1 MFFIK
6 YRIKITQFLGTI
18 LFLLILF
25 SHKNLED
32 IPAIADIIFICGITL
47 VGIGTIGRIWCAL
60 YISGYKDRILIQSG
74 PYSIC
79 RHPLYFFSLLGG
91 LGIGLATETL
101 TIPVIILIGF
111 ILFYPLLMNHEEKS
125 LSKTFGK
132 EFQSYSQRTPKFFPK
147 FSLFNMPEECTVS
160 TKVFTRALIRSFF
173 FIWMIGLL
181 ELIEGIQQSGAVPA
195 LFSLY

>member
-6 YRIKITQFLGTI
+6 YRIKITQFFGTI

-60 YISGYKDRILIQSG
+60 YISGYKDRVLIQSG

-101 TIPVIILIGF
+101 TIPIIILIGF
-111 ILFYPLLMNHEEKS
+111 ILFYPLLMDHEEKS
-125 LSKTFGK
+125 LSKNFGK
-132 EFQSYSQRTPKFFPK
+132 EFQSYLQRTPKFFPK
-147 FSLFNMPEECTVS
+147 FSLFNTPEEYNVGI
-160 TKVFTRALIRSFF
+160 KVFTRALIRSFF

-181 ELIEGIQQSGAVPA
+181 ELIEGIQQSGIVPT

>member
-6 YRIKITQFLGTI
+6 YRIKITQFFGTI
-18 LFLLILF
+18 LLLLILF
-25 SHKNLED
+25 SRKNLED

-60 YISGYKDRILIQSG
+60 FISGYKDRVLIQSG

-91 LGIGLATETL
+91 LGIGLATETF
-101 TIPVIILIGF
+101 TIAVIILIGF
-111 ILFYPLLMNHEEKS
+111 ILFYPLLMDHEEKS
-125 LSKTFGK
+125 LSKIFGK
-132 EFQSYSQRTPKFFPK
+132 EFQSYFQRTPKFFPK
-147 FSLFNMPEECTVS
+147 FSLFNMPEECNVG
-160 TKVFTRALIRSFF
+160 TKIFTRELIRSFF

-181 ELIEGIQQSGAVPA
+181 ELIEAIQQSGTVPT

>member
-6 YRIKITQFLGTI
+6 YRIKITQFLGAI
-18 LFLLILF
+18 LLLLILF

-101 TIPVIILIGF
+101 TIPIIILIGF
-111 ILFYPLLMNHEEKS
+111 ILFYPLQMDHEEKS
-125 LSKTFGK
+125 LSKVFGK
-132 EFQSYSQRTPKFFPK
+132 EFQSYLQRTPKFFPK
-147 FSLFNMPEECTVS
+147 FSLFNTPEECNVGI
-160 TKVFTRALIRSFF
+160 KIFTRALIRSFF

-181 ELIEGIQQSGAVPA
+181 ELIEGIQQSGIVPT

>member
-6 YRIKITQFLGTI
+6 YRIKITQFLGT
-18 LFLLILF
+18 LLLLLILF
-25 SHKNLED
+25 SHKNLEG
-32 IPAIADIIFICGITL
+32 IPAIADIIFFCGITL

-91 LGIGLATETL
+91 LGIGLATETI

-111 ILFYPLLMNHEEKS
+111 ILFYPLLMDHEEKS
-125 LSKTFGK
+125 LSKNFGK
-132 EFQSYSQRTPKFFPK
+132 EFQSYFQRTPKFFPK
-147 FSLFNMPEECTVS
+147 FSLFNTPEECNVGI
-160 TKVFTRALIRSFF
+160 KVFTRALIRSFF

-181 ELIEGIQQSGAVPA
+181 ELIEGIQQSGIVPT

>member
-18 LFLLILF
+18 LLLLILF

-32 IPAIADIIFICGITL
+32 ISAIADIIFFCGITL

-91 LGIGLATETL
+91 LGIGLATETF

-111 ILFYPLLMNHEEKS
+111 ILFYPLLMDHEEKS
-125 LSKTFGK
+125 LSKTFGR
-132 EFQSYSQRTPKFFPK
+132 EFQSYFQRTPKFFPK
-147 FSLFNMPEECTVS
+147 FSLFNTPEECNVGI
-160 TKVFTRALIRSFF
+160 KVFTRALIRSFF

-181 ELIEGIQQSGAVPA
+181 ELIEGIQQSGIVPT

>member
-6 YRIKITQFLGTI
+6 YRIKITQFFGTI
-18 LFLLILF
+18 LLLLILF

-32 IPAIADIIFICGITL
+32 IPATADIIFICGITL
-47 VGIGTIGRIWCAL
+47 IGIGTIGRIWCAL
-60 YISGYKDRILIQSG
+60 FISGYKDRILIQSG

-111 ILFYPLLMNHEEKS
+111 ILFYPLLMDHEEKS
-125 LSKTFGK
+125 LSKIFGK
-132 EFQSYSQRTPKFFPK
+132 EFQSYFQRTPKFFPK
-147 FSLFNMPEECTVS
+147 FSLFNMPEECNVG
-160 TKVFTRALIRSFF
+160 TKVFTRELIRSFF

-181 ELIEGIQQSGAVPA
+181 ELIEVIQQSGTVPT

>member
-60 YISGYKDRILIQSG
+60 YISGYKDRILVQSG

-101 TIPVIILIGF
+101 TISVIILIGF
-111 ILFYPLLMNHEEKS
+111 ILFYPLLMDHEEKS
-125 LSKTFGK
+125 LSKIFGK
-132 EFQSYSQRTPKFFPK
+132 EFQSYFQRTPKFFPK
-147 FSLFNMPEECTVS
+147 FSLFNTPEECNVGV
-160 TKVFTRALIRSFF
+160 KVFTRALIRSFF

-181 ELIEGIQQSGAVPA
+181 ELIEGLQQSGILPT

>member
-91 LGIGLATETL
+91 LGIGLATETF

-111 ILFYPLLMNHEEKS
+111 TLFYPPLMDHEEKS
-125 LSKTFGK
+125 LSKIFGK
-132 EFQSYSQRTPKFFPK
+132 EFQSYFQRTPKFFPK

-173 FIWMIGLL
+173 FIWMIGLV
-181 ELIEGIQQSGAVPA
+181 ELIEGIQQSGVVPT

>member
-18 LFLLILF
+18 LFILILF

>member
-18 LFLLILF
+18 LLLLILF

-47 VGIGTIGRIWCAL
+47 VGVGTIGRIWCAL
-60 YISGYKDRILIQSG
+60 FISGYKDRILIQSG

-91 LGIGLATETL
+91 LGIGLVTETF

-111 ILFYPLLMNHEEKS
+111 ILFYPLLMDHEEKS
-125 LSKTFGK
+125 LSKIFGK
-132 EFQSYSQRTPKFFPK
+132 EFQSYFQRTPKFFPK
-147 FSLFNMPEECTVS
+147 FSLFNMPEECNVG
-160 TKVFTRALIRSFF
+160 TKVFTRELIRSFF

-181 ELIEGIQQSGAVPA
+181 ELIEVIQQSGTVPT

>member
-18 LFLLILF
+18 LFILILF

-91 LGIGLATETL
+91 LGIGLATKTF
-101 TIPVIILIGF
+101 TIPVIILLGF
-111 ILFYPLLMNHEEKS
+111 ILFYPLLMDHEEKS
-125 LSKTFGK
+125 LNKIFGK
-132 EFQSYSQRTPKFFPK
+132 EFQSYFQRTPKFFPK
-147 FSLFNMPEECTVS
+147 FSLFNTPEECNVGI
-160 TKVFTRALIRSFF
+160 KVFTRALIRSFF

-181 ELIEGIQQSGAVPA
+181 ELIGGFQQSGIVPT

>member
-6 YRIKITQFLGTI
+6 YRIKITQFFGTI

-60 YISGYKDRILIQSG
+60 YISGYKDRVLIQSG

-101 TIPVIILIGF
+101 TTPIIILIGF
-111 ILFYPLLMNHEEKS
+111 ILFYPILMDHEEKS
-125 LSKTFGK
+125 LSKIFGK
-132 EFQSYSQRTPKFFPK
+132 EFQGYLQRTPKFFPK
-147 FSLFNMPEECTVS
+147 FSLFNAPEENNVGI
-160 TKVFTRALIRSFF
+160 KVFTRALIRSFF

-181 ELIEGIQQSGAVPA
+181 ELIEGIQQSGIVPA

>member
-18 LFLLILF
+18 LLLLTLF

-101 TIPVIILIGF
+101 TVPVIILIGF
-111 ILFYPLLMNHEEKS
+111 ILFYPLLMDHEEKS
-125 LSKTFGK
+125 LSKIFGK
-132 EFQSYSQRTPKFFPK
+132 EFQSYFQRTPKFFPK
-147 FSLFNMPEECTVS
+147 FSLFNTPEECNVGI
-160 TKVFTRALIRSFF
+160 KVFTRELIRSFF

-181 ELIEGIQQSGAVPA
+181 ELMEVIQQSGTVPT

>member
-32 IPAIADIIFICGITL
+32 IPAIADIFFICGITL

-91 LGIGLATETL
+91 LGIGLATKTL

>member
-18 LFLLILF
+18 LLLLILF

-101 TIPVIILIGF
+101 TIPIIILIGF
-111 ILFYPLLMNHEEKS
+111 ILFYPLQMDHEEKS
-125 LSKTFGK
+125 LSKVFGK
-132 EFQSYSQRTPKFFPK
+132 EFQSYLQRTPKFFPK
-147 FSLFNMPEECTVS
+147 FSLFNTPEECNVGI
-160 TKVFTRALIRSFF
+160 KIFTRALIRSFF

-181 ELIEGIQQSGAVPA
+181 ELIEGIQQSGIVPT

>member
-6 YRIKITQFLGTI
+6 YRIKITQFFGTI
-18 LFLLILF
+18 LLLLILF

-32 IPAIADIIFICGITL
+32 IPATADIIFICGITL
-47 VGIGTIGRIWCAL
+47 IGIGTIGRIWCAL
-60 YISGYKDRILIQSG
+60 FISGYKDRILIQSG

-111 ILFYPLLMNHEEKS
+111 ILFYPLLMDHEEKS
-125 LSKTFGK
+125 LSKIFGK
-132 EFQSYSQRTPKFFPK
+132 EFQSYFQRTPKFFPK
-147 FSLFNMPEECTVS
+147 FSLFNMPEECNVG
-160 TKVFTRALIRSFF
+160 TKVFTRELIRSFF

-181 ELIEGIQQSGAVPA
+181 ELIEVIQQSGTIPT

>member
-147 FSLFNMPEECTVS
+147 FSLFNMPEEYTVD

>member
-6 YRIKITQFLGTI
+6 YRIKITQFFGTI
-18 LFLLILF
+18 LLLLILF
-25 SHKNLED
+25 SRKNLED

-60 YISGYKDRILIQSG
+60 FISGYKDRVLIQSG

-91 LGIGLATETL
+91 LGIGLATETF
-101 TIPVIILIGF
+101 TIAVIILIGF
-111 ILFYPLLMNHEEKS
+111 ILFYPLLMDHEEKS
-125 LSKTFGK
+125 LSKIFGK
-132 EFQSYSQRTPKFFPK
+132 EFQSYFQRTPKFFPK
-147 FSLFNMPEECTVS
+147 FSLFNMPEECNVD
-160 TKVFTRALIRSFF
+160 TKIFTRALIRSFF

-181 ELIEGIQQSGAVPA
+181 ELIEAIQQSGTVPT

>member
-101 TIPVIILIGF
+101 TIPIIILIGF
-111 ILFYPLLMNHEEKS
+111 ILFYPILMDHEEKS
-125 LSKTFGK
+125 LSKIFGK
-132 EFQSYSQRTPKFFPK
+132 EFQSYFHRTPKFFPK
-147 FSLFNMPEECTVS
+147 FSLFNTPEECNVGI
-160 TKVFTRALIRSFF
+160 KVFTRALIRSFF

-181 ELIEGIQQSGAVPA
+181 ELIEGIQQSGIVPT

>member
-91 LGIGLATETL
+91 LGIGLATKTF
-101 TIPVIILIGF
+101 TIPVIILLGF
-111 ILFYPLLMNHEEKS
+111 ILFYPLLMDHEEKS
-125 LSKTFGK
+125 LNKIFGK
-132 EFQSYSQRTPKFFPK
+132 EFQSYFQRTPKFFPK
-147 FSLFNMPEECTVS
+147 FSLFNTPEECNVGI
-160 TKVFTRALIRSFF
+160 KVFTRALIRSFF

-181 ELIEGIQQSGAVPA
+181 ELIGGFQQSGIVPT

>member
-18 LFLLILF
+18 LFILILF

-60 YISGYKDRILIQSG
+60 YISGYKHRILIQSG

-91 LGIGLATETL
+91 LGIGLATKTF
-101 TIPVIILIGF
+101 TIPVIILLGF
-111 ILFYPLLMNHEEKS
+111 ILFYPLLMDHEEKS
-125 LSKTFGK
+125 LNKIFGK
-132 EFQSYSQRTPKFFPK
+132 EFQSYFQRTPKFFPK
-147 FSLFNMPEECTVS
+147 FSLFNTPEECNVGI
-160 TKVFTRALIRSFF
+160 KVFTRALIRSFF

-181 ELIEGIQQSGAVPA
+181 ELIGGFQQSGIVPT

>member
-6 YRIKITQFLGTI
+6 YRIKITQFLGAI
-18 LFLLILF
+18 LLLLILF

-32 IPAIADIIFICGITL
+32 IPAIADIIFFCGITL

-101 TIPVIILIGF
+101 TIPIIILIGF
-111 ILFYPLLMNHEEKS
+111 ILFYPLLMDHEEKS
-125 LSKTFGK
+125 LSKIFGK
-132 EFQSYSQRTPKFFPK
+132 EFQSYFLRTPKFFPK
-147 FSLFNMPEECTVS
+147 FLLFNTPEECNVGI
-160 TKVFTRALIRSFF
+160 KVFTRALIRSFF

-181 ELIEGIQQSGAVPA
+181 ELIEGIQQSGIVPT

>member
-6 YRIKITQFLGTI
+6 YRIKITQFLGAI
-18 LFLLILF
+18 LLLLILF

-101 TIPVIILIGF
+101 TIPIIILIGF
-111 ILFYPLLMNHEEKS
+111 ILFYPLQMDHEEKS
-125 LSKTFGK
+125 LSKVFGK
-132 EFQSYSQRTPKFFPK
+132 EFQSYLQRTPKFFPK
-147 FSLFNMPEECTVS
+147 FSLFNTPEECNVGI
-160 TKVFTRALIRSFF
+160 KIFTRALIRSFF

>member
-6 YRIKITQFLGTI
+6 YRIKITQFLGAI
-18 LFLLILF
+18 LLLLILF

-101 TIPVIILIGF
+101 AIPIIILIGF
-111 ILFYPLLMNHEEKS
+111 ILFYPLQMDHEEKS
-125 LSKTFGK
+125 LSKVFGK
-132 EFQSYSQRTPKFFPK
+132 EFQSYLQRTPKFFPK
-147 FSLFNMPEECTVS
+147 FSLFNTPEECNVGI
-160 TKVFTRALIRSFF
+160 KIFTRALIRSFF

-181 ELIEGIQQSGAVPA
+181 ELIEGIQQSGIVPT

>member
-18 LFLLILF
+18 LFILILF

-181 ELIEGIQQSGAVPA
+181 ELIEGFQQSGIVPT

>member
-18 LFLLILF
+18 LFILILF

-181 ELIEGIQQSGAVPA
+181 ELIEGIQQSGVVPT

>member
-6 YRIKITQFLGTI
+6 YRVKITQFLGTI
-18 LFLLILF
+18 LLLLILF
-25 SHKNLED
+25 SHKNLEN
-32 IPAIADIIFICGITL
+32 IPAMADIIFICGITL
-47 VGIGTIGRIWCAL
+47 VGIGAIGRLWCAL

-79 RHPLYFFSLLGG
+79 RHPLYFFSLLGV

-111 ILFYPLLMNHEEKS
+111 ILFYPLLMDHEEKS
-125 LSKTFGK
+125 LSKIFGK
-132 EFQSYSQRTPKFFPK
+132 EFQSYFQRTPKFFPK
-147 FSLFNMPEECTVS
+147 FSLFNTPEECNVCI
-160 TKVFTRALIRSFF
+160 KVFTRALIRSFF

-181 ELIEGIQQSGAVPA
+181 ELIEGIQKSGIVPT

>member
-18 LFLLILF
+18 LLLLILF

-60 YISGYKDRILIQSG
+60 FISGYKDRILIQSG

-91 LGIGLATETL
+91 LGIGLATKTL

-111 ILFYPLLMNHEEKS
+111 ILFYPLLMDHEEKS
-125 LSKTFGK
+125 LSKIFGK
-132 EFQSYSQRTPKFFPK
+132 EFQSYFQRTPKFFPK
-147 FSLFNMPEECTVS
+147 FSLFNTPEECNVGI
-160 TKVFTRALIRSFF
+160 KVFTRALIRSFF

-181 ELIEGIQQSGAVPA
+181 ELIEGIQQSGIVPA